1 MNIGYKLNNIPI
13 EYIGINIQDHY
24 AESGVFIATKVLEMI
39 MIEYSQTGIVTYSNE
54 HFIGTFGISRRGLQ
68 NAFTLLEKVGI
79 IKRTF
84 ADPDTRY
91 TRTGF
96 ILDVTMAIEWLSK
109 TRDDVKDLQRGTLLK
124 HFVMQAVI
132 KVKMFA
138 RDLKKAIKHKK
149 NELDREAAAER
160 IEAINEQNRLYEL
173 HCQAINKKREKRL
186 KRDQELFSQEE
197 MIQALKDMVKGLGYT
212 PPETSKN

>member
-13 EYIGINIQDHY
+13 EYIGINITDHY
-24 AESGVFIATKVLEMI
+24 AEGGVFIATKVLEMI
-39 MIEYSQTGIVTYSNE
+39 MIEYSQTGIVTYSND
-54 HFIGTFGISRRGLQ
+54 HFIGAFHVSRRGLQ
-68 NAFTLLEKVGI
+68 IAFNLLEAAGI

-96 ILDVTMAIEWLSK
+96 TLNVEMAVEWLSM
-109 TRDDVKDLQRGTLLK
+109 TRDDVKDMKRGSLVK

-138 RDLKKAIKHKK
+138 RELKKAIKHQK
-149 NELDREAAAER
+149 NESDREAAAAR
-160 IEAINEQNRLYEL
+160 IALINQDSRRYEL
-173 HCQAINKKREKRL
+173 HCQAIAKKRERRL
-186 KRDQELFSQEE
+186 KRVYAEASESE
-197 MIQALKDMVKGLGYT
+197 MKETLLSMALSYNYL
-212 PPETSKN
+212 PPDTTKN